1 MGPAQIAALENC
13 GIQVEDATGDIK
25 FREFEFIDVVKPD
38 PIKVPQS
45 NIQYEDPLREATKLP
60 NYNKVCLLYTSPSPR
75 DRQKSRMPSSA

>member
-25 FREFEFIDVVKPD
+25 FREFEFVDVIKPD

-45 NIQYEDPLREATKLP
+45 NIKYEDPLK
-60 NYNKVCLLYTSPSPR
+60 
-75 DRQKSRMPSSA
+75 